1 MFKIKKYHI
10 VLLIFIFQSS
20 LGLAQ
25 QSNTGNWF
33 VYFGNQK
40 INKKWSWW
48 NEVQIR
54 NYDFI
59 GDVQQVLLRTGIGY
73 DLDEKSTNVLMGYA
87 HITNYSYQSNDSK
100 KKVTT
105 ENRLYQQFILK
116 NKLNRVFLT
125 HRYRM
130 EERFFQDD
138 FSMRFRYFLS
148 CNIPINKPE
157 MTGKTWYASLYNE
170 VFLQTKARFF
180 DRNRAYAALGYVINP
195 SLKIEL
201 GYMAQN
207 LEKTS
212 RNQFQIVFF
221 NNLPLAKD

>member
-1 MFKIKKYHI
+1 
-10 VLLIFIFQSS
+10 
-20 LGLAQ
+20 
-25 QSNTGNWF
+25 
-33 VYFGNQK
+33 
-40 INKKWSWW
+40 
-48 NEVQIR
+48 
-54 NYDFI
+54 
-59 GDVQQVLLRTGIGY
+59 
-73 DLDEKSTNVLMGYA
+73 
-87 HITNYSYQSNDSK
+87 
-100 KKVTT
+100 
-105 ENRLYQQFILK
+105 
-116 NKLNRVFLT
+116 
-125 HRYRM
+125 
-130 EERFFQDD
+130 
-138 FSMRFRYFLS
+138 
-148 CNIPINKPE
+148 